1 MATWVGI
8 IARRTAN
15 FLARPGEELTQWQR
29 MARYVLELARHC
41 GQQLI
46 EHRANQ
52 MAAALT
58 YHTLFSLIPTLVLML
73 VVGRLFVGEA
83 ELETFRE
90 STVNYVLQ
98 WLQESAGAMAAGAEK
113 ASQAGQS
120 QFADT
125 AEAVSQQIDI
135 WFTKLQQ
142 INFGAIGV
150 VGVLL
155 FLYGATGLVT
165 TIERSFNRIFDAPGN
180 RPLHIRL
187 PMYYTVITL
196 GPLLLALGQ
205 YLQNMLFGWLYGGL
219 SVVSEQLTDATGDDP
234 PHAPAAGDASPAT
247 PRVID
252 QNALDS
258 ADIGW
263 LGETLMSM
271 VIFLSPLIST
281 WLVICAIYYFLPNT
295 KVKIKPALIGSFV
308 AALGAVAAIELFGMY
323 VRGAAVTTLYGPLAL
338 LPLFLLFLYLLWLVV
353 LFGLELT
360 NTLQTLPSE
369 RLKKHTRGEDE
380 DLVIDPHWVIPALA
394 VAADAFA
401 RGEKVTPDS
410 LAQRTAL
417 PSRVTTRLTHHL
429 HQAGLLHRVEGQSN
443 QFCLAQ
449 PADQIALTRIRQA
462 ARTLTP
468 THPTDPATPG
478 VGLLQELDEREDQ
491 TLEGRT
497 LADVLNTSKS
507 SAENVDGTS
516 D

>member
-41 GQQLI
+41 GQQLY

-58 YHTLFSLIPTLVLML
+58 YHTLFSLIPTMVLML

-90 STVNYVLQ
+90 STINYVLQ
-98 WLQESAGAMAAGAEK
+98 WLQESAGAAASGVEAQ
-113 ASQAGQS
+113 SAGGN
-120 QFADT
+120 ADFSST
-125 AEAVSQQIDI
+125 AQAVSDQIDD
-135 WFTKLQQ
+135 WFRELQQ
-142 INFGAIGV
+142 VNFGAIGA

-165 TIERSFNRIFDAPGN
+165 TIERSFNRIYDAPGN

-205 YLQNMLFGWLYGGL
+205 YLQNLLFGWLYGGL
-219 SVVSEQLTDATGDDP
+219 SVVSEQLNEV
-234 PHAPAAGDASPAT
+234 AGDAAESDAAAGNGAAT
-247 PRVID
+247 VPESFD
-252 QNALDS
+252 QGAIES
-258 ADIGW
+258 AEIGW
-263 LGETLMSM
+263 LGEALMNI
-271 VIFLSPLIST
+271 VIFLSPLVST
-281 WLVICAIYYFLPNT
+281 WLVIAAIYFFLPNT

-308 AALGAVAAIELFGMY
+308 AAIGAVAAIELFGLY

-338 LPLFLLFLYLLWLVV
+338 LPLFLLFLYVLWLVV

-360 NTLQTLPSE
+360 NTLQTLPGE
-369 RLKKHTRGEDE
+369 RMKKRTRGEDE
-380 DLVIDPHWVIPALA
+380 DLVIDPNWVIPALA
-394 VAADAFA
+394 VAADAFS
-401 RGEKVTPDS
+401 RGEKVTPDT

-417 PSRVTTRLTHHL
+417 PSRVTTRLAHHL
-429 HQAGLLHRVEGQSN
+429 HEVGLLNRVEESN
-443 QFCLAQ
+443 HQYCLAQ
-449 PADQIALTRIRQA
+449 PAETLPLKKVLDAGRS
-462 ARTLTP
+462 LTP
-468 THPTDPATPG
+468 GHPTDCATPG
-478 VGLLQELDEREDQ
+478 VALLHELDEHEDQ
-491 TLEGRT
+491 SLEGRT
-497 LADVLNTSKS
+497 LAEVLRESEDHANQ
-507 SAENVDGTS
+507 
-516 D
+516 